1 MKLIIIHGPPAAGKL
16 TVAKALAERTGFKVF
31 HNHLSIDCAKPV
43 FEFGSPEFWRVVEH
57 IRTGTIAEA
66 ARQDIDVIH
75 TFCYEFGND
84 DRLFHELIAAA
95 EDNGGEVHLVLLVCD
110 DDVRRGR
117 MANDSRAQIGKLTDP
132 DSVGR
137 SKLNLVTPLPG
148 RETLTIDTTD
158 TQPDEAAALIIDY
171 FGLGIL
177 RVVKHYETTN
187 TLRIACGRKTD
198 RRQ

>member
-137 SKLNLVTPLPG
+137 SKLNLLTPLPG

-177 RVVKHYETTN
+177 RVGET
-187 TLRIACGRKTD
+187 L
-198 RRQ
+198 

>member
-137 SKLNLVTPLPG
+137 SKLNLLTPLPG